1 MLHLRKGVVE
11 VVEQAAPFLV
21 RGRASEA
28 LGVVFQGLP
37 VDQEDVPVGLF
48 QALLQLVGDVA
59 LGRREDRL
67 GLAESGFEVLGLAG
81 LNV

>member
-37 VDQEDVPVGLF
+37 VDQEDVPVWLF

-59 LGRREDRL
+59 IHRSEDRL
-67 GLAESGFEVLGLAG
+67 GLPESSFEVLGLAG

>member
-21 RGRASEA
+21 RSRASEA

-37 VDQEDVPVGLF
+37 VDQEDVT
-48 QALLQLVGDVA
+48 
-59 LGRREDRL
+59 L
-67 GLAESGFEVLGLAG
+67 GLGQKRLRSLGTG
-81 LNV
+81 PV